1 MQSEM
6 ITFPPHMHLPA
17 SPDRNPARRPVV
29 RTQCAAACLALG
41 AAVTLSAQS
50 APSPGTAK
58 DKHWSDAVADS
69 LVDRATARRG
79 VQLADSTL
87 LSYQAN
93 AHGFLAFL
101 AQIGEGLI
109 IPPRVVQSEELA
121 LTIAWWQP
129 GRSAQQ
135 LVGRRDT
142 TLLPADVGYYRDRY
156 GVILDNLPDRIR
168 LGDGQDVRDVPHPL
182 AASARALYE
191 FERGS
196 PLRISFPGREI
207 LVDEVKFRPRDASQP
222 AAIGSV
228 YLDRETG
235 AVVKLSMTF
244 TRAAI
249 IDKRIET
256 LVVTL
261 ENGLIRD
268 KYWLPRRQ
276 EVEVSRGS
284 TWLDIPI
291 RGIVRGHWDVANY
304 TVNER
309 LPAATLEMPR
319 WSSVPRD
326 SLRAHHFEGRIAD
339 VLPFNIQIASSEDVV
354 HAREQAELAVR
365 ASLLSRPSHASITG
379 RGISDLARFSRAE
392 GFALGAGAA
401 GHFANGWMLSG
412 RVRYGFSDHEVKGL
426 LALGRTPAFGRVPLA
441 QIFIERDYRDL
452 AAPERA
458 GVTNSMAA
466 QAFGSDYTTQVDT
479 RAVGVMLR
487 RDPRD
492 PWTLR
497 VAYESDAPVRLA
509 ATPISGVFEPVLP
522 AWRIAGVRAELR
534 GSGGWV
540 PDGDRATRGLW
551 NVWSS
556 VGALT
561 GSDGSAMHVAPLVAR
576 ISATLRIERR
586 TSGDRTLM
594 TQSEMA
600 LAGGRALP
608 PQWLAF
614 AGGPWS
620 APGYNFSHFE
630 TRAYVSQRVEVRQ
643 PIPAPG
649 IKLGRF
655 GKSPAHITLAPFVQ
669 AIAIG
674 SGLRHV
680 PSPVAGVYPSV
691 GLGTLFFFDLLRV
704 DVARGLRN
712 GQWRFAIDIDRA
724 FWGML

>member
-1 MQSEM
+1 
-6 ITFPPHMHLPA
+6 
-17 SPDRNPARRPVV
+17 
-29 RTQCAAACLALG
+29 
-41 AAVTLSAQS
+41 
-50 APSPGTAK
+50 
-58 DKHWSDAVADS
+58 
-69 LVDRATARRG
+69 
-79 VQLADSTL
+79 
-87 LSYQAN
+87 
-93 AHGFLAFL
+93 
-101 AQIGEGLI
+101 
-109 IPPRVVQSEELA
+109 
-121 LTIAWWQP
+121 
-129 GRSAQQ
+129 
-135 LVGRRDT
+135 
-142 TLLPADVGYYRDRY
+142 
-156 GVILDNLPDRIR
+156 
-168 LGDGQDVRDVPHPL
+168 
-182 AASARALYE
+182 
-191 FERGS
+191 
-196 PLRISFPGREI
+196 
-207 LVDEVKFRPRDASQP
+207 
-222 AAIGSV
+222 
-228 YLDRETG
+228 
-235 AVVKLSMTF
+235 
-244 TRAAI
+244 
-249 IDKRIET
+249 
-256 LVVTL
+256 
-261 ENGLIRD
+261 
-268 KYWLPRRQ
+268 
-276 EVEVSRGS
+276 
-284 TWLDIPI
+284 
-291 RGIVRGHWDVANY
+291 
-304 TVNER
+304 
-309 LPAATLEMPR
+309 
-319 WSSVPRD
+319 
-326 SLRAHHFEGRIAD
+326 
-339 VLPFNIQIASSEDVV
+339 
-354 HAREQAELAVR
+354 
-365 ASLLSRPSHASITG
+365 
-379 RGISDLARFSRAE
+379 
-392 GFALGAGAA
+392 
-401 GHFANGWMLSG
+401 
-412 RVRYGFSDHEVKGL
+412 
-426 LALGRTPAFGRVPLA
+426 
-441 QIFIERDYRDL
+441 
-452 AAPERA
+452 
-458 GVTNSMAA
+458 MAA

-492 PWTLR
+492 PWTLS

-522 AWRIAGVRAELR
+522 TWRIAGVRAELR